1 MYDKE
6 LALEIL
12 SQIYQ
17 ASQTILERFKPVK
30 SISDFT
36 DSPAG
41 MEKFDSICML
51 LSAIGEAL
59 KNLDKTTNKTL
70 LPRYP
75 QVDWKKAKGLRDIIS
90 HQYFD
95 INVEAIFDVCET
107 KIKPLADTIRIIIED
122 ISNGSTS

>member
-59 KNLDKTTNKTL
+59 KNLDKVTHNIL

-75 QVDWKKAKGLRDIIS
+75 QVDWKKAKGMRDIIS
-90 HQYFD
+90 HHYFD
-95 INVEAIFDVCET
+95 LNAEAIYNVCKNHIPE
-107 KIKPLADTIRIIIED
+107 LAQTINKMIREL
-122 ISNGSTS
+122 S

>member
-59 KNLDKTTNKTL
+59 KNLDKVTHNIL

-75 QVDWKKAKGLRDIIS
+75 QVDWKKAKGMRDIIS
-90 HQYFD
+90 HHYFD
-95 INVEAIFDVCET
+95 LNAEAIYNVCKNNISE
-107 KIKPLADTIRIIIED
+107 LAQTINKMIREL
-122 ISNGSTS
+122 S